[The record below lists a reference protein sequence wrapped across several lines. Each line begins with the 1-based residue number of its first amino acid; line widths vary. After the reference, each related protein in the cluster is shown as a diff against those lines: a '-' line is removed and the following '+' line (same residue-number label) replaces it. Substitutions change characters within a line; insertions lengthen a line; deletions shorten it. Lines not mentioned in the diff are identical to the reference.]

1 MYKIDHPHDRS
12 KLFYPDRKALE
23 NICVTEIGAMSPHN
37 GYYKDITGGNFYII
51 QYLMSGKGV
60 FRRQRFTAPCIF
72 VLAPNDHLSYSIDSE
87 SEAVEQFWIKLEGKA
102 TKSFLAEAGFP
113 IVSSLCFFT
122 YAKKAKQ
129 IFTELTTEANY
140 VDIDDRYFMLQGFF
154 DLCTLHRGSMHKSN
168 SPKDINP
175 YVIKTVEYINSHYS
189 QPITEKILADHL
201 HISINYMHRLF
212 CQDMNMTPNYY
223 INKYRIE
230 RSRPLLVDTPL
241 SIAHIAER
249 VGFSSGDY
257 FCRIFTKFMKCT
269 PSYYRKHYKKTHNNM
284 VISNVN
290 GSKNNKIDWIYRE
303 DISGIMVREAD
314 IYTGHDGPMIK
325 IGIVSDTHFNYC
337 NNRDFEENHPTV
349 MSSFANRKWL
359 ANGKNVEKTAKCLK
373 YISDCDQMV
382 VLGDILDY
390 LTHGAI
396 ELTKKNIF
404 EKYPNIIAC
413 VGNHDAV
420 RKMEGTVDETD
431 SLEER
436 RNVLRSFWVHDIDYY
451 SKIIDGRVMLI
462 QMDNASREG
471 FVESQ
476 ITSLKADLSLARER
490 GLAVLLFFHNPISIN
505 NPATTVTM
513 PIRRNDGGVANF
525 NSISYLIGP
534 KSKGASLAGY
544 ELIINNADIIH
555 AVFCGHMHSDYY
567 TEIYAKTADGRDKKI
582 PQYITT
588 GTAYDQGHVMI
599 VNIK

>member
-1 MYKIDHPHDRS
+1 MQLWEKG
-12 KLFYPDRKALE
+12 LFSLEDDLSDYLPAFKEMTVMTEEGVRKAKNSIRIRDLFQMTAGMGYDMHTPQLE
-23 NICVTEIGAMSPHN
+23 EYYAIPGNNCPTVETACMFAKNPLLYEPGEGWKYSFAHDVIGALIEVISGEKFEVYVKKNIFDPLGMTNSDFLHPIEDWEGFAKQYQYSSTTGEFTPVWRFWCHL
-37 GYYKDITGGNFYII
+37 GKEFAGGGGGCVSTVEDYIKFLEAMRVGDVILKKDTIK
-51 QYLMSGKGV
+51 LMS
-60 FRRQRFTAPCIF
+60 T
-72 VLAPNDHLSYSIDSE
+72 H
-87 SEAVEQFWIKLEGKA
+87 
-102 TKSFLAEAGFP
+102 
-113 IVSSLCFFT
+113 SLNEV
-122 YAKKAKQ
+122 Q
-129 IFTELTTEANY
+129 
-140 VDIDDRYFMLQGFF
+140 
-154 DLCTLHRGSMHKSN
+154 
-168 SPKDINP
+168 
-175 YVIKTVEYINSHYS
+175 
-189 QPITEKILADHL
+189 
-201 HISINYMHRLF
+201 
-212 CQDMNMTPNYY
+212 MN
-223 INKYRIE
+223 
-230 RSRPLLVDTPL
+230 V
-241 SIAHIAER
+241 
-249 VGFSSGDY
+249 
-257 FCRIFTKFMKCT
+257 
-269 PSYYRKHYKKTHNNM
+269 YKKTHNNM

-349 MSSFANRKWL
+349 MSTFANRKWL

-476 ITSLKADLSLARER
+476 ITSLKADLSLARKQ
-490 GLAVLLFFHNPISIN
+490 GLAVLLFFHYPISIN

-513 PIRRNDGGVANF
+513 PIRRNDAGVANF
-525 NSISYLIGP
+525 NSIPYLIGP
-534 KSKGASLAGY
+534 KSKGASLADY